1 MLGIL
6 ARTYFMNITSR
17 YSDIPEVAIDES
29 KIPAEVLT
37 LLPLAREWSI
47 SDDVELEAY
56 IAAASEQKRREFFE
70 AFRPHFPSLAKWNR
84 DSAHLVPQPDEL
96 VLFDIAANAAA
107 TVGSSL

>member
-1 MLGIL
+1 
-6 ARTYFMNITSR
+6 MNITSR
-17 YSDIPEVAIDES
+17 YSDITEVTIDEL
-29 KIPAEVLT
+29 KIPAVILP

-70 AFRPHFPSLAKWNR
+70 AFRPHFPALDEWHRK
-84 DSAHLVPQPDEL
+84 SAHLVPQPDEL
-96 VLFDIAANAAA
+96 VLFEIAANAAA